1 MPSSGKAHT
10 QSNSNSNHQSPTST
24 PTSSRP
30 KIQIPMSVWMISLA
44 SMLLT
49 FSSSIVTTIGP
60 VYLIKIH
67 GINAKDLGDLE
78 SVVEF
83 VSQILRFLA
92 GALSDSIFQRKSL
105 MLLGFGL
112 STLTKVL
119 FPFATSYTL
128 FFGVKVLDRVGNGIQ
143 ASPRD
148 ALLGDCAPKEIR
160 GKSYGLSQSL
170 RKMGA
175 TAGSLIA
182 TFMVG
187 SFVVSKLGYTNSYIA
202 AFVVAI
208 IPASISLIFLAFFVH
223 PPSRD
228 NLKGIKAITKFFHD
242 FLHNMQYMGK
252 PFWILM
258 SVIWF
263 YGVAHFNESFLQYRA
278 EQLGASAQQSTLI
291 IVVLTLLTAF
301 GAYPLGLIADRI
313 GKKKMVALG
322 ISFMVVANIIMI
334 NFTSIS
340 GLFTATAFWGLH
352 WAVTQGLLLSLIVD
366 VAPKHLKGTAFGIYY
381 ILFGF
386 ASYVANKF
394 VAGPLWQN
402 YGAETNFMF
411 SSVIACIAI
420 VILSVAS
427 KLKLFPKVVD

>member
-1 MPSSGKAHT
+1 MPSSGQAQTKPNT
-10 QSNSNSNHQSPTST
+10 NSPQTSQPSNT
-24 PTSSRP
+24 PARK
-30 KIQIPMSVWMISLA
+30 KIKIPLSVWMISLA

-67 GINAKDLGDLE
+67 NINAQDLGDLE

-105 MLLGFGL
+105 MLLGFSL
-112 STLTKVL
+112 STLTKIL
-119 FPFATSYTL
+119 FPFATSYAI

-160 GKSYGLSQSL
+160 GRSFGLSQTL
-170 RKMGA
+170 RKLGA
-175 TAGSLIA
+175 TGGSLIA

-187 SFVVSKLGYTNSYIA
+187 SFVVSKLGYENSYIA
-202 AFVVAI
+202 AFFIAI
-208 IPASISLIFLAFFVH
+208 IPAVVSLIFLAFFVH
-223 PPSRD
+223 PPISP
-228 NLKGIKAITKFFHD
+228 NLKGINAISKFFHD
-242 FLHNMQYMGK
+242 FLNNLKYMGK

-258 SVIWF
+258 TVIWF

-278 EQLGASAQQSTLI
+278 EQLGASEQQSTMI
-291 IVVLTLLTAF
+291 IVVLTLLTSF
-301 GAYPLGLIADRI
+301 GAYPLGLLADRI

-322 ISFMVVANIIMI
+322 ISFMITANLIMM
-334 NFTSIS
+334 NFTSIA

-366 VAPKHLKGTAFGIYY
+366 VSPKHLKGTAFGIYY

-394 VAGPLWQN
+394 VAGPLWHN
-402 YGAETNFMF
+402 YGAETNFLF
-411 SSVIACIAI
+411 SSIIALFAVI
-420 VILSVAS
+420 ILSVAS
-427 KLKLFPKVVD
+427 KLKLFPKVID